1 MSKRSRDKGKR
12 GERELAEV
20 LREHGWNGARR
31 GQQRSG
37 LDQADVV
44 GGPPGWHFEC
54 KRVEKLALW
63 PAWEQATR
71 DAKAAGA
78 GAGVAVVTRRNSS
91 PWLAVVELRVL
102 LRLIGHEEEALRA
115 FVADVLGAGGDSPA
129 AP

>member
-20 LREHGWNGARR
+20 LREHGWRGAVR

-44 GGPPGWHFEC
+44 GGPAGWHFEC
-54 KRVEKLALW
+54 KRVERLSLW
-63 PAWEQATR
+63 PAWEQAQR
-71 DAKAAGA
+71 DARAGGA
-78 GAGVAVVTRRNSS
+78 GAGIAVVTRRNSS

-115 FVADVLGAGGDSPA
+115 FVADVLAAGNKPPA
-129 AP
+129 P